1 MIPFSTLSERHLV
14 YAYCAVW
21 ILQFG
26 YGTWLAIQWR
36 RSGPGK
42 KTTEQSGSFD
52 PLVRGVAFER
62 AAQPGCLVHL
72 VNPAF

>member
-26 YGTWLAIQWR
+26 YGVRLAVQWR
-36 RSGPGK
+36 RSGIRTAGK
-42 KTTEQSGSFD
+42 KTTEQSG
-52 PLVRGVAFER
+52 
-62 AAQPGCLVHL
+62 
-72 VNPAF
+72 